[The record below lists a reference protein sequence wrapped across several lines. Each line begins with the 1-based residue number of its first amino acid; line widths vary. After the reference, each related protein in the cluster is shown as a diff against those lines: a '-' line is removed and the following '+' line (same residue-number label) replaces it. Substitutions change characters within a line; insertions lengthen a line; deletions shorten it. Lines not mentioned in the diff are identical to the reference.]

1 MFNLEQSTFIINL
14 KSMLFDSGEYRHR
27 HGSTEKQNFMNR
39 FEFNNLVIQH
49 SDSLRSYARNFTRE
63 QEDANDLVQD
73 TLLKAVTYFKN
84 FREGTNLKGWLYTI
98 MKNTFINNYRRIT
111 KLNTF
116 LTKEEEISPANL
128 MVSASY
134 NQGENAFVA
143 DDIAHTLNSLSEEYY
158 VPFTMYYEGYKYHE
172 ISEHLNIPIGTV
184 KTRIHMAR
192 KTMKRKLVAYQHQ

>member
-1 MFNLEQSTFIINL
+1 MNCSNYRTHIVMVPL
-14 KSMLFDSGEYRHR
+14 K
-27 HGSTEKQNFMNR
+27 NIVFMNK

-49 SDSLRSYARNFTRE
+49 ADSLRLYARNFTRE

-73 TLLKAVTYFKN
+73 TLLKAVTYFNN

-143 DDIAHTLNSLSEEYY
+143 ADIHNTLNSLSKEYY
-158 VPFTMYYEGYKYHE
+158 IPFTMYYEGYKYHE

-192 KTMKRKLVAYQHQ
+192 KAMKRKLGAYQYH